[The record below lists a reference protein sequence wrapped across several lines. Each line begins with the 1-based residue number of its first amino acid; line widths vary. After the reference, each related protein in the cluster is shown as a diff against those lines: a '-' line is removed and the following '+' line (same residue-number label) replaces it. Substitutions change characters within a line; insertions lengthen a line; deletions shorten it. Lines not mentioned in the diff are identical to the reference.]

1 MAIVLS
7 QSGRHPRSSMRRHR
21 TRTIPDRRAEQTRR
35 SASGPRPWAA
45 TRQAQSRQ
53 CATGWPT
60 RTASRPTTSPPGTKP
75 WPPTP
80 SSPTLRTWPTD
91 PQRRLTHG
99 PAICSM
105 RSLHPRASSVMDG
118 SEHVDRPQWARTDT
132 GTSYT
137 AERKEVSNMSDRM
150 YGESKLPVIADTTS
164 LPADARR
171 EVLLAEYSEAA
182 AAWRMPTD
190 VRFKLLALIPAVVG
204 FRPRGRG
211 LPQRIT

>member
-1 MAIVLS
+1 MAN
-7 QSGRHPRSSMRRHR
+7 PHR
-21 TRTIPDRRAEQTRR
+21 KPPDHLPAWHETL
-35 SASGPRPWAA
+35 AA
-45 TRQAQSRQ
+45 DPFLADP
-53 CATGWPT
+53 ANL
-60 RTASRPTTSPPGTKP
+60 AHY
-75 WPPTP
+75 
-80 SSPTLRTWPTD
+80 

-105 RSLHPRASSVMDG
+105 RLLHPRASSVMDG